1 MDSDQTI
8 GVCGPKLI
16 DYNNRDKFEY
26 AGAAGGYID
35 KYGYPFCRGRLFE
48 YLETDNGQHDTR
60 EDCLW
65 ISGAAL
71 FIRAKL
77 FFEVGGL
84 KRSSSLWINERRL
97 VPGKFSW
104 QSGYGAFTYNKQQIS
119 NVANYIENQEE
130 HHKTKKFRDEYENLL
145 REFGIEYD
153 DRYIFHEIQ

>member
-1 MDSDQTI
+1 MANTYCQIYVHFVFAVQNRMGLIKQAWKDDLYKYITGTISNKGHKLLAIGGVSDHIHILVSMSPTQ
-8 GVCGPKLI
+8 
-16 DYNNRDKFEY
+16 
-26 AGAAGGYID
+26 A
-35 KYGYPFCRGRLFE
+35 
-48 YLETDNGQHDTR
+48 
-60 EDCLW
+60 
-65 ISGAAL
+65 ISDLMAD
-71 FIRAKL
+71 
-77 FFEVGGL
+77 V

>member
-1 MDSDQTI
+1 MANTYCQIYVHFVFAVQNRMGLIKQAWKDDLYKYITGIISNKGHKLMAIGGVSDHIHILVSMSPTQS
-8 GVCGPKLI
+8 
-16 DYNNRDKFEY
+16 
-26 AGAAGGYID
+26 
-35 KYGYPFCRGRLFE
+35 
-48 YLETDNGQHDTR
+48 
-60 EDCLW
+60 
-65 ISGAAL
+65 ISDLMAD
-71 FIRAKL
+71 
-77 FFEVGGL
+77 V

>member
-1 MDSDQTI
+1 MANTYCQIYVHFVFAVQNRMGLIGQAWKDDLYKYITGTISNKGHKLMAIGGVSDHIHILVSMSPTQS
-8 GVCGPKLI
+8 
-16 DYNNRDKFEY
+16 
-26 AGAAGGYID
+26 
-35 KYGYPFCRGRLFE
+35 
-48 YLETDNGQHDTR
+48 
-60 EDCLW
+60 
-65 ISGAAL
+65 ISDLMAD
-71 FIRAKL
+71 
-77 FFEVGGL
+77 V

-104 QSGYGAFTYNKQQIS
+104 QSGYDAFTYNKQQIS